1 MASAE
6 KLAALGLNPTVVRL
20 LTKSGGSAAKKE
32 EEEKKKKAPVD
43 SVDDGAAVTAAPG
56 QIKDLGDIP
65 AFTPEEQETLVGQV
79 GRKSLSGL
87 QWIGEAFDKPRRA
100 LSGLAVGRPG
110 ELLNLIPFSD
120 TMGITDPEK
129 STSGRDLAEK
139 VGVLRENKP
148 GLDFGD
154 VVGFGVEVATDPLSW
169 ISLGGATVAKNVL
182 KGGKVAE
189 QALTAASRADEI
201 AAGTRSLINF
211 HTPTLGIPL
220 PSKIPFTKI
229 KIPTIAVPVKELGT
243 ALTGEGAAKVYR
255 AVQFGKYSPNPYV
268 RKLFSPIAEVADAPI
283 KDQEKMLRLH
293 EDRVHAMDAVAE
305 EGMGLYDL
313 QDEAQDKFNQV
324 RTKAVYGSTPGGENF
339 YRAKALQE
347 AYGVSDEVKSMVHAE
362 FGVDPVWDGLVK
374 DPESLVRSGKLYD
387 TIMSKRKEYGQM
399 ADDLDKSFKELTA
412 QIYEGLGD
420 PDLASS
426 HWFDDSIRAFVEQK
440 EGFNKDFVL
449 DTMKNAGLTKGI
461 EGFDEAA
468 DSMYALSDK
477 LRELYVQHKK
487 EFDELGIN
495 VEDVND
501 YFVGYSHRRP
511 DYEMGSPVGN
521 YLKRRVVQ
529 GTAPFMISR
538 DAMYRDLPGGT
549 KKINHIT
556 RDIMFTGVK
565 QQRDVVDRLYG
576 ELGNIHRPDQM
587 TPPQPG
593 SYLEAAWKAA
603 TEYGLSKPTMIGIA
617 KEIKNLD
624 SEARRGAL
632 AARKMLYETV
642 GTILGPGWRSS
653 VNVAIKADADWRAV
667 PYLDEAMQGLS
678 DRFGMNPDDAWEQL
692 KNHGRKAHTP
702 KTGDQIANEAMAKYE
717 KMRAENPDSEYF
729 SLAADPTSFPDASF
743 GGSGLKWSLDNAAFL
758 LAQKY
763 DLPAWWRYDEMVRSK
778 LKESANTKYAAIA
791 KENLSEHQFK
801 QKLWDEVRLQQQSL
815 PEEMRWADDV
825 SDVDD
830 FIIEFK
836 NNTPEVADIP
846 QMSQTDLHDMVK
858 RLYNMPLDVT
868 KEGLF
873 NRGTT
878 TDAVDYL
885 MQATKL
891 KSGVVTLRKMLKQE
905 GILSD
910 KGTGP
915 TLAELWKSMKLTDNG
930 RDSLLKEMFGDT
942 LKGMSE
948 KETAAALAKMG
959 SELKVDE
966 DIAQAVQRY
975 IQLYQEPGA
984 TQEAFTQVVDQLNS
998 FYKGQFTIPYP
1009 AFHTR
1014 NRIGGWIANWVA
1026 GIQDKDAD
1034 DIAHEMFFGRV
1045 DPELTERY
1053 LRELKLNNVYSV
1065 GTGGGSNAA
1074 LQRVEQYKGVEDSRL
1089 PVGQGFWGYVFNP
1102 LGEFKRDTG
1111 EAYRAGGLKGMA
1123 KQIFTG
1129 GKTKTG
1135 KTAVDLN
1142 VFGISGGIDPLG
1154 YSGRAGQL
1162 DKFGKPISKLEQ
1174 LKAPDTT
1181 FLPAQIGTRANDYI
1195 EWMNRVGPYI
1205 AMRNNGWSP
1214 AMAARKVK
1222 QVQFDYREMSR
1233 LERDVMKRVIPFYSF
1248 MRKNLEQ
1255 QAKLLMA
1262 NPGGRT
1268 AQLIRA
1274 ENVANKEGRSNGS
1287 YVPKYLAESFSVR
1300 LPGGDENNAQFYSQ
1314 SGLLPAEEALNRF
1327 SFDDSG
1333 FPINIGRTSEKFL
1346 ALTHP
1351 MIQGPLEQLSGRQFW
1366 SGRKLQDLYQ
1376 TPTDNQD
1383 ANLMISKMPH
1393 SRAVNTI
1400 SGLFDSR
1407 KSIPLRAFNFGI
1419 GGAKVTDVNVAKQR
1433 ALELRDIL
1441 ETELPKDKDIAE
1453 FTGLYAS
1460 DLKNLVAR
1468 YNSGDKEAARMLKL
1482 YADMKKELAAIKKL
1496 EKSPPAAQ

>member
-6 KLAALGLNPTVVRL
+6 KLAALGLDPTVVRL
-20 LTKSGGSAAKKE
+20 LTKSGGGGVKRKKE
-32 EEEKKKKAPVD
+32 KQQPVD
-43 SVDDGAAVTAAPG
+43 EVEAAAASPAATAPG

-65 AFTPEEQETLVGQV
+65 AFTPEEQESLVGQV

-87 QWIGEAFDKPRRA
+87 QWVGEALDKPRRA
-100 LSGLAVGRPG
+100 VSGIMAGRPG
-110 ELLNLIPFSD
+110 ELLNLLPFSD
-120 TMGITDPEK
+120 TLGITDPEQ
-129 STSGRDLAEK
+129 STSGRDVAEQY
-139 VGVLRENKP
+139 GVLGKNTP

-154 VVGFGVEVATDPLSW
+154 VVGFGVEVASDPLSW

-182 KGGKVAE
+182 KGGKAAE

-201 AAGTRSLINF
+201 AAGTRSLLNF
-211 HTPTLGIPL
+211 HTPTLGLPL

-243 ALTGEGAAKVYR
+243 AFTGEGAAKVYR
-255 AVQFGKYSPNPYV
+255 AVQFGKYSPNPYI
-268 RKLFSPIAEVADAPI
+268 RKFFSPISEVADAPI
-283 KDQEKMLRLH
+283 KDQEKMMRLH

-324 RTKAVYGSTPGGENF
+324 RTKAVYGSTPGGENY
-339 YRAKALQE
+339 YRAKALEE

-387 TIMSKRKEYGQM
+387 TIMSKRQEYGQM
-399 ADDLDKSFKELTA
+399 ADDLGKSFKELTA
-412 QIYEGLGD
+412 QIHEGLGD
-420 PDLASS
+420 PDLTSA
-426 HWFDDSIRAFVEQK
+426 HWFDDSIRAFVETK
-440 EGFNKDFVL
+440 DGFDKDFVL
-449 DTMKNAGLTKGI
+449 ETMKNAGLNKGI

-477 LRELYVQHKK
+477 LRELYSTHKK

-511 DYEMGSPVGN
+511 NYTDGSPVGN
-521 YLKRRVVQ
+521 YLKRRVIQ

-538 DAMYRDLPGGT
+538 DAMYRDFPGGT
-549 KKINHIT
+549 KKINHVT

-565 QQRDVVDRLYG
+565 HQRDVVDRLYS
-576 ELGNIHRPDQM
+576 ELGNIHRPDMM

-593 SYLEAAWKAA
+593 SYLEAVWKAA
-603 TEYGLSKPTMIGIA
+603 TEFGLSKPTLIGIA
-617 KEIKNLD
+617 KEIRNLD
-624 SEARRGAL
+624 STARRGAL
-632 AARKMLYETV
+632 ASRKMVYDVATE
-642 GTILGPGWRSS
+642 ILGPSWRSS
-653 VNVAIKADADWRAV
+653 VNAAVKANSDYTTV
-667 PYLDEAMQGLS
+667 KHLDEAMQALAN
-678 DRFGMNPDDAWEQL
+678 RFDMDPEDAWEML
-692 KNHGRKAHTP
+692 KANNQKAHTP
-702 KTGDQIANEAMAKYE
+702 KTGDQIANEAMAQYE
-717 KMRAENPDSEYF
+717 KLRAESPDSEYF
-729 SLAADPTSFPDASF
+729 SIAADPTSFPDASF
-743 GGSGLKWSLDNAAFL
+743 GGAGGLRWSLDNAAFL

-763 DLPAWWRYDEMVRSK
+763 DLPAWWRYDEMIRNK
-778 LKESANTKYAAIA
+778 LKESADPKLAAIA

-801 QKLWDEVRLQQQSL
+801 QKLWDEVRLQQQTL

-891 KSGVVTLRKMLKQE
+891 KSGVVTLRKMLKQD
-905 GILSD
+905 GILSAD
-910 KGTGP
+910 ASGP
-915 TLAELWKSMKLTDNG
+915 TLAELWKEMKLTDNG
-930 RDSLLKEMFGDT
+930 RDSLLKEMFGDVD
-942 LKGMSE
+942 
-948 KETAAALAKMG
+948 ADALAKMG
-959 SELKVDE
+959 SELKVE
-966 DIAQAVQRY
+966 SDIADAVKRY
-975 IQLYQEPGA
+975 IQLYQEPNA
-984 TQEAFTQVVDQLNS
+984 TQKMFTQVIDQVNS
-998 FYKGQFTIPYP
+998 FFKGQLTIPYP

-1034 DIAHEMFFGRV
+1034 NVAHEMFFGRV

-1065 GTGGGSNAA
+1065 GTGGGSTAA
-1074 LQRVEQYKGVEDSRL
+1074 LQRVEQYKGIEESKL
-1089 PVGQGFWGYVFNP
+1089 PVGQGLAGYIFNP
-1102 LGEFKRDTG
+1102 FGEFIKDTR
-1111 EAYRAGGLKGMA
+1111 EAYGTGGLKGMA
-1123 KQIFTG
+1123 KQIVMG
-1129 GKTKTG
+1129 GKTKSG

-1142 VFGISGGIDPLG
+1142 PFGISGGIDPLG
-1154 YSGRAGQL
+1154 YKGRAGQL
-1162 DKFGKPISKLEQ
+1162 DKFGKPLSKTEQ

-1181 FLPAQIGTRANDYI
+1181 FLFAQAGTRANDYI

-1205 AMRNNGWSP
+1205 ALRNNGWSP

-1314 SGLLPAEEALNRF
+1314 SGLLPAEEAFNRF

-1333 FPINIGRTSEKFL
+1333 FPINIGRTTEKFL
-1346 ALTHP
+1346 AQAHP
-1351 MIQGPLEQLSGRQFW
+1351 LIQGPLEQLSGRQFW

-1383 ANLMISKMPH
+1383 VNLMLSKMPH
-1393 SRAVNTI
+1393 NRAINTVG
-1400 SGLFDSR
+1400 GLFDSR
-1407 KSIPLRAFNFGI
+1407 KSLPLRAFNFGI

-1441 ETELPKDKDIAE
+1441 ETELPKDQDIAE

-1460 DLKNLVAR
+1460 DLQNLVDR
-1468 YNSGDKEAARMLKL
+1468 YNSGDQEAARMLKL
-1482 YADMKKELAAIKKL
+1482 YADMKKELKAIKAA
-1496 EKSPPAAQ
+1496 ERSPQAAQ